1 MKDTMG
7 MWQPAPDTGA
17 TYSMWDATEI
27 EKIWVT
33 KNAKGASAKDD
44 VQFEYFGD
52 PTDFQVKGC
61 MIRGKSRSQNINWY
75 QDGVQYCN
83 LWNVLNEL
91 KDPSG
96 TRSLDG
102 TQIVLDDCKW
112 APKDP
117 ATTCKKK

>member
-1 MKDTMG
+1 MMGTQEYPAFDTWHNHCGMNVTFDSISCLDAYNTMKDTMG

-52 PTDFQVKGC
+52 PTDF
-61 MIRGKSRSQNINWY
+61 
-75 QDGVQYCN
+75 
-83 LWNVLNEL
+83 
-91 KDPSG
+91 
-96 TRSLDG
+96 
-102 TQIVLDDCKW
+102 
-112 APKDP
+112 
-117 ATTCKKK
+117 